1 MVDYRRKDA
10 YVIIYDITDR
20 ESLNRVRYEIDTLPL
35 WGELNALVAI
45 VGNKCDLENK
55 RQVSYEEVQQ
65 FVNEIPEHY
74 IEYFKCIRFF
84 EVSCKNNI
92 NVSEPFMTYLSDIYQ
107 RHQEAGLNR
116 YKEKKFINVKK
127 EDSERLVVIEMK

>member
-20 ESLNRVRYEIDTLPL
+20 ESLNRVRDEIDTLA
-35 WGELNALVAI
+35 GYCELNALVAI

-65 FVNEIPEHY
+65 FVNEIPELY
-74 IEYFKCIRFF
+74 SEYFKCIRFF

-107 RHQEAGLNR
+107 KHQEAGLTDIKR
-116 YKEKKFINVKK
+116 K
-127 EDSERLVVIEMK
+127 SS